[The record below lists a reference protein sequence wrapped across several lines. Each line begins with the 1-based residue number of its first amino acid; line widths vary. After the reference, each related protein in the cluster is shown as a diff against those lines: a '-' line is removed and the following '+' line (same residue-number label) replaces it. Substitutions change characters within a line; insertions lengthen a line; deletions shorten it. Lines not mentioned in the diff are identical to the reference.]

1 MFILIDCSFRIKER
15 TLTFRPKKSEI
26 NLDSVV
32 TFVAFMVI
40 KKNPF
45 LPIFLLVF
53 IQSFKV
59 LKTST
64 DILIL

>member
-40 KKNPF
+40 KKK
-45 LPIFLLVF
+45 
-53 IQSFKV
+53 SF
-59 LKTST
+59 SP
-64 DILIL
+64 DILTGFHPVLQGSKNLN